1 MSALTATLVR
11 ALYRL
16 LGRIGRFRLPW
27 VLWRLFPSAARHAC
41 YKRLFS
47 TAEDHLDYRGAIR
60 KLPCGWVLKMVNRS
74 PFQEVHNTRFV
85 ERNTSIPVPHIL
97 DVIQYTIPGFP
108 DPQIRGLIVMTYIE
122 GVLLSDWVAE
132 HTRQTAARDAA
143 LAELDAALS
152 SGDDQMLDRLIEQ
165 MRTMSPPVLE
175 VTGDEALLGDLRDA
189 LRELR
194 SIPPPSGAVS
204 GLNNQPVE
212 VIRAG
217 SQTRMGPF
225 PSQRE
230 FKAALF
236 EFTNPTLFPERMP
249 TLRRLAGP
257 VQSRNHRIV
266 FTHGDLHG
274 LNILVKDGR
283 LAGIIDW
290 ETAGWLPEYW
300 EHTSIE
306 GHITL
311 EPLFHQFW
319 DAVGAF
325 GPNPYPEELALEFA
339 LWLCTG
345 TSTVV
350 GPDVN
355 LRCPR

>member
-1 MSALTATLVR
+1 
-11 ALYRL
+11 
-16 LGRIGRFRLPW
+16 
-27 VLWRLFPSAARHAC
+27 
-41 YKRLFS
+41 
-47 TAEDHLDYRGAIR
+47 
-60 KLPCGWVLKMVNRS
+60 MVNRS

-132 HTRQTAARDAA
+132 HTRRTAARDAV
-143 LAELDAALS
+143 LEELDAALS
-152 SGDDQMLDRLIEQ
+152 SGDGQMLDRLIEQ

-175 VTGDEALLGDLRDA
+175 VTGDEALLSDLRNA

-204 GLNNQPVE
+204 GLDNQP
-212 VIRAG
+212 
-217 SQTRMGPF
+217 
-225 PSQRE
+225 RE

-257 VQSRNHRIV
+257 VQSMNHRIV

-274 LNILVKDGR
+274 FNIIVKDGR

-325 GPNPYPEELALEFA
+325 GPSPYPEELALEFA

-345 TSTVV
+345 TSIVA
-350 GPDVN
+350 GLDVD
-355 LRCPR
+355 LRCPRVANWPSGGNDAGPSQRPRGTNH